1 MGEPLAEERSVE
13 TEENEEMYQSREH
26 TILPGFPVHPSS
38 PFSSSSRFSNAL
50 SPSKL
55 KLLAVLGIAALVI
68 LIWASYRDTTSIGN
82 LPTWTASP
90 RPSHGQYLSQSSYL
104 KYSSDSTNYRIA
116 IISDMDTASH
126 IDKTLVFRAEVKEG
140 RLIRKE
146 GKYSIEW
153 ELTTLIKGEYN
164 EKGRGMELS
173 ELINYN
179 NMLLTCD
186 DRTGIVYEI
195 SLEQK
200 LAIPRWIMPG
210 GDGRSSAKGMKCEW
224 MTVKDEVLY
233 MGSIGKEYIRNGKI
247 TSFENTWIK
256 TLDRVGGVHHIDW
269 KIIYDKLRSA
279 TGTEYPG
286 YLVHEA
292 VGWSDQM
299 RKWVFLPRR
308 ASKEAYDEKL
318 DERKGANLAL
328 IVDEDFSNVRQ
339 VTIGKQEP
347 SHGFSSFKFIP
358 FREHEIVALKSVED
372 GETIKTFMMVFD
384 LNTGEILMDE
394 TEVSST
400 TKFEGVEFL

>member
-1 MGEPLAEERSVE
+1 ML
-13 TEENEEMYQSREH
+13 
-26 TILPGFPVHPSS
+26 
-38 PFSSSSRFSNAL
+38 
-50 SPSKL
+50 
-55 KLLAVLGIAALVI
+55 
-68 LIWASYRDTTSIGN
+68 
-82 LPTWTASP
+82 
-90 RPSHGQYLSQSSYL
+90 
-104 KYSSDSTNYRIA
+104 
-116 IISDMDTASH
+116 
-126 IDKTLVFRAEVKEG
+126 
-140 RLIRKE
+140 LIRMFE
-146 GKYSIEW
+146 TIV
-153 ELTTLIKGEYN
+153 
-164 EKGRGMELS
+164 
-173 ELINYN
+173 
-179 NMLLTCD
+179 
-186 DRTGIVYEI
+186 VYEV

-247 TSFENTWIK
+247 TSYENTWIK